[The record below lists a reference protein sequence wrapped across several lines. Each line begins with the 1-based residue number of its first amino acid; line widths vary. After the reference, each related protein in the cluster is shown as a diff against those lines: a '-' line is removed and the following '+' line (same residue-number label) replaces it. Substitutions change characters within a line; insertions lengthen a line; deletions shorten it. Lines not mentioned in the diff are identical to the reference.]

1 MMLSCD
7 QVSRQIT
14 LPNEGFDS
22 PHFCLAIG
30 GLKTGSPFAI
40 YKCNKVSSKK
50 MNILKDWELKWNEW
64 CNLPL
69 AEKNKILDDI
79 FDEMEKEFWPNED
92 GGES

>member
-1 MMLSCD
+1 
-7 QVSRQIT
+7 
-14 LPNEGFDS
+14 
-22 PHFCLAIG
+22 
-30 GLKTGSPFAI
+30 
-40 YKCNKVSSKK
+40 

-79 FDEMEKEFWPNED
+79 FDEMEKEFWPNEN